1 MAIKF
6 GEAEFGTLTK
16 QEGTLLERPLP
27 DVLPPWNPSPP
38 HILTED
44 ERAMCFGNLT
54 PTYAR
59 LNQNSGAWEAVAN
72 IPATVTSNISLAG
85 ENFVVT
91 EKGLYQSKD
100 GETTGKKISSVAL
113 EITKIERRWSGKK
126 IKEILHVKVSYSD
139 DQGTVSKTIKVP
151 ASDFK
156 KIFEIIRR
164 ELPAAYTSLG
174 DFDAKEEYLTKIYH
188 RDEKTADVEY
198 HSDLGGWVEFEG
210 VPPRFYVGEDKFYA
224 GMKIEIPII
233 AYSNRREIFVKGSN
247 FRHIGHENDVIEI
260 LWIVAH
266 IALSLFWLRKFGV
279 DFRSVIFLKGKTNM
293 FKTTV
298 VSLLAN
304 IFAKNRR
311 KASIRLSSTK
321 AYTQEFVTKMRD
333 SLVLLDDFS
342 NTVGADNTKAR
353 ENAETAIRA
362 VGDGMFS
369 GKMNVS
375 DLSEGRVDDVRCVVA
390 LTGEDELGLSESSLY
405 RLIVLPIIEGTF
417 DFKEITLW
425 DERHYLLQS
434 YFSLFVQFL
443 TEFGFCS
450 VDICASHFAEYRE
463 LYREKLSVPRF
474 IDAAAA
480 MAVEIDL
487 IVEFGKYCGMTEEEM
502 ATYREH
508 ALNAVENIMRQN
520 LKNGKTMKPEIR
532 FLHALLQSLGTG
544 KYNNIAANETEYVAD
559 PSSFIGFREDST
571 GTMWLRF
578 DDVYNLVE
586 KFYQRQNEQFLT
598 TAKTIK
604 ELLLQRGLSDGKL
617 MPEGQ
622 GSSEYLKKSKKP
634 PRKWFLVLKM
644 TAVEKFL
651 EEHQEEIS

>member
-6 GEAEFGTLTK
+6 GEAEFGNLKK
-16 QEGTLLERPLP
+16 QEGTPVERASP

-38 HILTED
+38 RIIAEE
-44 ERAMCFGNLT
+44 ERPNCFGRLT

-59 LNQNSGAWEAVAN
+59 LNQNSGAWESVAN

-100 GETTGKKISSVAL
+100 GETPSKKISSVTLA
-113 EITKIERRWSGKK
+113 ITKIERRWSGKK
-126 IKEILHVKVSYSD
+126 IKEILHVKVSCSD
-139 DQGTVSKTIKVP
+139 DQGTVAKTIKIP

-156 KIFEIIRR
+156 KIFETIRR

-174 DFDAKEEYLTKIYH
+174 DFDAKEEYLTKIYQ
-188 RDEKTADVEY
+188 RDAEKAEVEF
-198 HSDLGGWVEFEG
+198 HSDLGGWVEFEN
-210 VPPRFYVGEDKFYA
+210 VSPRFYVGEDRFYA
-224 GMKIEIPII
+224 GMEILPLLIP
-233 AYSNRREIFVKGSN
+233 YRNHREIFIDGFS
-247 FRHIGHENDVIEI
+247 FRRIGHENETIEI
-260 LWIVAH
+260 LWLVAH
-266 IALSLFWLRKFGV
+266 IALSLFWLRNFGV
-279 DFRSVIFLKGKTNM
+279 DFRSVIFLKGKTNL

-298 VSLLAN
+298 VSFLAN

-311 KASIRLSSTK
+311 KTSIRLSSTK
-321 AYTQEFVTKMRD
+321 AYTQEFITKMRD
-333 SLVLLDDFS
+333 NLVLLDDFS
-342 NTVGADNTKAR
+342 NTNGADNTKAR

-369 GKMNVS
+369 GKMNIN
-375 DLSEGRVDDVRCVVA
+375 DLSEGRVDDVRCVIAV
-390 LTGEDELGLSESSLY
+390 TGEDELGLSESSLY

-417 DFKEITLW
+417 DFKEITLC
-425 DERHYLLQS
+425 DERHYLLQGYFALFVRFLEDYGFNIVKECAS
-434 YFSLFVQFL
+434 YFA
-443 TEFGFCS
+443 G
-450 VDICASHFAEYRE
+450 YRE

-487 IVEFGKYCGMTEEEM
+487 IVAFGRYCGMTEEEM
-502 ATYREH
+502 STYREH

-532 FLHALLQSLGTG
+532 FLHALKQNIGTT
-544 KYNNIAANETEYVAD
+544 KYNGVAASEAEYVAD
-559 PSSFIGFREDST
+559 PSNFIGFREDST

-578 DDVYNLVE
+578 DDAYNLVE

-604 ELLLQRGLSDGKL
+604 EILLQKGLSDGKL

-622 GSSEYLKKSKKP
+622 GGSEYLKKSKKP

-644 TAVEKFL
+644 TVVEKFL
-651 EEHQEEIS
+651 EEHQEEI

>member
-16 QEGTLLERPLP
+16 QEGTPVERQIP

-38 HILTED
+38 RIIAEE
-44 ERAMCFGNLT
+44 ERAICFGSLT

-59 LNQNSGAWEAVAN
+59 LNQNSGEWEAVAN
-72 IPATVTSNISLAG
+72 IPYTSAPTIMLAG

-100 GETTGKKISSVAL
+100 GETPSKKISSVTL

-126 IKEILHVKVSYSD
+126 IKEIFHVKVSCSD
-139 DQGTVSKTIKVP
+139 DQGTVAKTIKVP

-174 DFDAKEEYLTKIYH
+174 DFDAKEEYLTEVYR
-188 RDEKTADVEY
+188 RDAEKAVVEY

-224 GMKIEIPII
+224 GMEILPLLIP
-233 AYSNRREIFVKGSN
+233 YRERRDIFIDGFS
-247 FRHIGHENDVIEI
+247 FRQIGHGNDVIEI

-266 IALSLFWLRKFGV
+266 IALSLFWFRKFGV
-279 DFRSVIFLKGKTNM
+279 DFRSVIFLKGKTNL

-311 KASIRLSSTK
+311 RANIRLSSTK
-321 AYTQEFVTKMRD
+321 AYSQEFVTKMRD
-333 SLVLLDDFS
+333 NIALLDDFS
-342 NTVGADNTKAR
+342 NTAGANNALAR

-362 VGDGMFS
+362 VGDGMFA
-369 GKMNVS
+369 GKMNVA
-375 DLSEGRVDDVRCVVA
+375 DLSEGRVDDVQCVVA

-417 DFKEITLW
+417 DLKEITLC
-425 DERHYLLQS
+425 DERHYLLQG
-434 YFSLFVQFL
+434 YFALFVRFL
-443 TEFGFCS
+443 EDYGFNI
-450 VDICASHFAEYRE
+450 VKECAAHFAEYRE
-463 LYREKLSVPRF
+463 IYREKLSVPRF
-474 IDAAAA
+474 VDAAAA

-487 IVEFGKYCGMTEEEM
+487 IVEFGKSCGMTEEEM
-502 ATYREH
+502 MTYREH
-508 ALNAVENIMRQN
+508 ALNAVEKIMLQN
-520 LKNGKTMKPEIR
+520 LKSGKTMKPEIR
-532 FLHALLQSLGTG
+532 FLHALKQNIGTT
-544 KYNNIAANETEYVAD
+544 KYNGVAASEAEYVAD
-559 PSSFIGFREDST
+559 PSSFIGFREEAT
-571 GTMWLRF
+571 NTIWLRF
-578 DDVYNLVE
+578 DDAYTLVV

-604 ELLLQRGLSDGKL
+604 EILLHKGLSDGKL

-644 TAVEKFL
+644 DAVEKFL
-651 EEHQEEIS
+651 DENKEDI

>member
-6 GEAEFGTLTK
+6 AEAEFGVLKK
-16 QEGTLLERPLP
+16 QEGTSVERPIP
-27 DVLPPWNPSPP
+27 DVLPPWNPSTPR
-38 HILTED
+38 IIAEE
-44 ERAMCFGNLT
+44 ERAICFGSLN
-54 PTYAR
+54 PMHASF
-59 LNQNSGAWEAVAN
+59 NQNSSTWEAVIN
-72 IPATVTSNISLAG
+72 SPSTLAPTIMLAR

-91 EKGLYQSKD
+91 DKGLYQSKD

-164 ELPAAYTSLG
+164 EFPAAYTSLG

-198 HSDLGGWVEFEG
+198 HSELGGWVKFEG
-210 VPPRFYVGEDKFYA
+210 IPPKFYVGEDKFYT
-224 GMKIEIPII
+224 GMQIEIPIV
-233 AYSNRREIFVKGSN
+233 AYSNRREIFIEGSS
-247 FRHIGHENDVIEI
+247 FRQIGHENDVIEI

-279 DFRSVIFLKGKTNM
+279 DFRSVIFLKGKTNL

-298 VSLLAN
+298 VSFLAN

-311 KASIRLSSTK
+311 TASIRLTSTK
-321 AYTQEFVTKMRD
+321 AYSQEFITKMRD
-333 SLVLLDDFS
+333 NLVLLDDFS
-342 NTVGADNTKAR
+342 NTVGASNNLAR

-375 DLSEGRVDDVRCVVA
+375 DLSEGRVDDVRCVIA
-390 LTGEDELGLSESSLY
+390 ITGEDELGLSESSLY
-405 RLIVLPIIEGTF
+405 RLIVLPIMEGTF
-417 DFKEITLW
+417 DFKEITLC
-425 DERHYLLQS
+425 DERHCFLQN

-443 TEFGFCS
+443 TEFGFCL

-463 LYREKLSVPRF
+463 FYREKLSIPRF
-474 IDAAAA
+474 VDAAAA

-502 ATYREH
+502 ATYREQ
-508 ALNAVENIMRQN
+508 ALNAVEKIMRQN

-544 KYNNIAANETEYVAD
+544 KYNNIAASETEYVAD

-578 DDVYNLVE
+578 DDAYNLVE

-622 GSSEYLKKSKKP
+622 GSSEYLRKSKKP
-634 PRKWFLVLKM
+634 PRKWYLVLKM
-644 TAVEKFL
+644 DAVEKLL
-651 EEHQEEIS
+651 EKSQEEI

>member
-16 QEGTLLERPLP
+16 QEGTPLERPIP

-38 HILTED
+38 RIPPED
-44 ERAMCFGNLT
+44 ERTNCFGILT
-54 PTYAR
+54 PMYAR

-72 IPATVTSNISLAG
+72 IPATVTSNISLTG

-100 GETTGKKISSVAL
+100 GETTGKKISSVTL

-126 IKEILHVKVSYSD
+126 IKEILHVKVSCSD
-139 DQGTVSKTIKVP
+139 EKGTVSKMIKVS

-174 DFDAKEEYLTKIYH
+174 DFDAKEEYLTRIYQ
-188 RDEKTADVEY
+188 RDEKKAEIEY
-198 HSDLGGWVEFEG
+198 HSDLSGWVEFEG

-224 GMKIEIPII
+224 GMEILPPIVP
-233 AYSNRREIFVKGSN
+233 YRNHREIFIDGFS
-247 FRHIGHENDVIEI
+247 FRQIGHENETIEI

-266 IALSLFWLRKFGV
+266 IALSLFWMRKFGV
-279 DFRSVIFLKGKTNM
+279 DFRSVIFLKGKTNL

-298 VSLLAN
+298 VSFLAN

-311 KASIRLSSTK
+311 KTSIRLSSTK

-333 SLVLLDDFS
+333 NLVLLDDFS
-342 NTVGADNTKAR
+342 NTVGASNNQAR

-375 DLSEGRVDDVRCVVA
+375 DLSEGRVDDVRCVIA
-390 LTGEDELGLSESSLY
+390 ITGEDELGLSESSLY
-405 RLIVLPIIEGTF
+405 RLIVLPIMEGTF
-417 DFKEITLW
+417 DLKEISIF
-425 DERHYLLQS
+425 DERHALLQS

-443 TEFGFCS
+443 TESCFCLA
-450 VDICASHFAEYRE
+450 DICASHFAKYRKF
-463 LYREKLSVPRF
+463 YREKLSVPRF
-474 IDAAAA
+474 VDAAAA

-487 IVEFGKYCGMTEEEM
+487 IVEFGKSCGMTEEEM

-508 ALNAVENIMRQN
+508 ALNAIEKIMRQN
-520 LKNGKTMKPEIR
+520 LKNGKTMKPEVR
-532 FLHALLQSLGTG
+532 FLHALKQSIGTTKCNG
-544 KYNNIAANETEYVAD
+544 IAASEAEYVAD
-559 PSSFIGFREDST
+559 PSSFIGFREEST
-571 GTMWLRF
+571 NTIWLRF
-578 DDVYNLVE
+578 DDAYTLVV

-604 ELLLQRGLSDGKL
+604 ELLLLRGLSDGKL

-622 GSSEYLKKSKKP
+622 GGSEYLRKSKKP

-651 EEHQEEIS
+651 EENKEDF